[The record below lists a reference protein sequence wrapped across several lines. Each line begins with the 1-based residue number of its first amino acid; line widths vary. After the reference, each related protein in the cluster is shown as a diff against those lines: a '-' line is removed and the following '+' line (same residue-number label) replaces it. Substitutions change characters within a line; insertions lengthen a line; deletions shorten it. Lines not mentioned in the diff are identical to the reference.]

1 MALRVSLCPIST
13 LKMRCF
19 MYVADLLKLP
29 MSVLFSAEEPMPQ
42 LRQDWGSPLSCQ
54 YHAQKRSELVN
65 TSMTPKEKSG
75 NWIPSIKVSSEFWG
89 PRNQVQTMAL
99 WVAGLLRFVRYG
111 TQVVDRG
118 GFCLRDAETWVEQ
131 ASRFGYSLAPKGV
144 TS

>member
-1 MALRVSLCPIST
+1 
-13 LKMRCF
+13 
-19 MYVADLLKLP
+19 
-29 MSVLFSAEEPMPQ
+29 
-42 LRQDWGSPLSCQ
+42 
-54 YHAQKRSELVN
+54 
-65 TSMTPKEKSG
+65 
-75 NWIPSIKVSSEFWG
+75 
-89 PRNQVQTMAL
+89 MAL